1 MAPPPNPFWRFSL
14 RVYRLP
20 GVEQACLAL
29 QERCGADVN
38 LLLFCGWT
46 GREGRVL
53 DRPALLSAI
62 ACVGDW
68 QSQVIAPLR
77 LARRGLK
84 RQAAL
89 GKASALDPSLR
100 KRFLA
105 LELALERVEQSSLAE
120 VALQWQALERR
131 VPAREAVPANL
142 ACYLELL
149 GHPAGQAERAHLDC
163 IAAACA
169 GSPDAVS

>member
-29 QERCGADVN
+29 QDRCGADVN
-38 LLLFCGWT
+38 LLLFCGWA
-46 GREGRVL
+46 GREGRTL
-53 DRPALLSAI
+53 DRPTLLSAI

-68 QSQVIAPLR
+68 QSQVVAPLR

-84 RQAAL
+84 RQEAL
-89 GKASALDPSLR
+89 GKAGALAPPLR

-105 LELALERVEQSSLAE
+105 LELALERIEQSSLAE
-120 VALQWQALERR
+120 VALQWKAPARR
-131 VPAREAVPANL
+131 MPAREAVPANL

-149 GHPAGQAERAHLDC
+149 GHPAGHAELAHLGC

-169 GSPDAVS
+169 GAPDALN